1 MFKSKLIKDQRLNVI
16 KEAWNMV
23 CGVLSISNR
32 IISNLRN
39 NVTKVC
45 YVTEQSVLGLSYPD
59 EDSYLT

>member
-1 MFKSKLIKDQRLNVI
+1 
-16 KEAWNMV
+16 MV
-23 CGVLSISNR
+23 CGVLNTSNGL
-32 IISNLRN
+32 ISNLRN